1 MYLKEG
7 DIGKAESEEVV
18 PAKTEM
24 KITSQI
30 GSVVR
35 SPGSSFLAPA
45 SWGTRTGCR
54 WQSPYGG
61 LTPGESFTSVGSF
74 NLHSNPIRER
84 KLHCRW
90 GNRLGKWHKS
100 QG

>member
-30 GSVVR
+30 GSAVR

-45 SWGTRTGCR
+45 SQGTRTGCR

-61 LTPGESFTSVGSF
+61 LTPGRALPPLAHLIFTAT
-74 NLHSNPIRER
+74 PRER